1 MTPERRNVLLLAATL
16 TAALLTAVY
25 AFSRDSELAGDLIK
39 ALFGLS
45 GGTTAGG

>member
-1 MTPERRNVLLLAATL
+1 MPFRAHEAVIIVGLGA
-16 TAALLTAVY
+16 AALLYVWFAE
-25 AFSRDSELAGDLIK
+25 RDFALDLLR

>member
-1 MTPERRNVLLLAATL
+1 MPFRWREAVIIVGLGV
-16 TAALLTAVY
+16 AALLYVWFAE
-25 AFSRDSELAGDLIK
+25 RDFALDLFR